1 MLFRQA
7 KSVSRKRTMSTFIAI
22 LTVASAALLP
32 ASTSRQAQ
40 ANTLFPQTGYS
51 IWGPFE
57 AYWNAHGGLAQ
68 FGLPRTSVYP
78 AGQGYDA
85 QWFER
90 ALFTYDPSKP
100 DPYKV
105 ELNLLGTMIAQKRT
119 AEAPF
124 LPAKAGTSEQFFVA
138 TNHNLSD
145 KFLDYWQSTGGL
157 AIYGYPI
164 SEPFME
170 QSKSDSK
177 MYLVQYFERNR
188 LELHPEL
195 AGTKYEVQLGLL
207 GSELLDA
214 QGGPAAIAQLG
225 AGKLYPPAVAGVG
238 VPGGGIVGSPNEGTP
253 VPTNN
258 TIPPAPTLTS
268 TEKPVL
274 FSTDF
279 SSADL
284 CAWVPAAG
292 YNPPG
297 SNAASWSVE
306 DGVLHQ
312 SGAIGDEDVSP
323 DALLLTKRTDFTDVS
338 LETYIYPTGGE
349 SIGTVLRWSAQ
360 GYYAV
365 RLYLAVP
372 NGQPKAELLE
382 ITPTGGKVLAQSSSW
397 PGFTT
402 KDWTLLKFSAQGS
415 LLTVEIDGQ
424 KVMEANDSNLTSG
437 SIGLYSYAD
446 GTAYFDN
453 LRATG
458 N

>member
-1 MLFRQA
+1 MFFWQAATVSHKRMLLLA
-7 KSVSRKRTMSTFIAI
+7 VAA
-22 LTVASAALLP
+22 LTVATSTLMPAPSSQRAA
-32 ASTSRQAQ
+32 
-40 ANTLFPQTGYS
+40 ANTLFPETGYS

-57 AYWNAHGGLAQ
+57 QYWNEHGGLVQ

-105 ELNLLGTMIAQKRT
+105 ELNLLGTMVTQSQAQ
-119 AEAPF
+119 EAPF
-124 LPAKAGTSEQFFVA
+124 LPARAGSTGQFFDA
-138 TNHNLSD
+138 TQHNLSD

-170 QSKSDSK
+170 QSKSDGK
-177 MYLVQYFERNR
+177 LYLVQYFERNR

-195 AGTKYEVQLGLL
+195 AGTQYEVQLGLL

-214 QGGPAAIAQLG
+214 QGGPAAIARLG
-225 AGKLYPPAVAGVG
+225 AGIFYPPAMGGVN
-238 VPGGGIVGSPNEGTP
+238 VPGGGLVGSPNEGTP
-253 VPTNN
+253 EPTNGVIPTAPALVPTD
-258 TIPPAPTLTS
+258 
-268 TEKPVL
+268 KPEL

-279 SSADL
+279 SSSDL
-284 CAWVPAAG
+284 SAWTPNAG
-292 YNPPG
+292 YNPAG
-297 SNAASWSVE
+297 SNAATWSVE

-312 SGAIGDEDVSP
+312 SGDPGDGDIAP
-323 DALLLTKRTDFTDVS
+323 DALLLTQRADFTDVA

-349 SIGTVLRWSAQ
+349 PVGAVLRWSEQ

-365 RLYLAVP
+365 KMYLAVP
-372 NGQPKAELLE
+372 TGQPKAELLYV
-382 ITPTGGKVLAQSSSW
+382 TPTGATILAQAATW

-402 KDWTLLKFSAQGS
+402 KQWMFLKFSAQGS
-415 LLTVEIDGQ
+415 HLTVEIDGQ
-424 KVMEANDSNLTSG
+424 RVMEADDSNLTGG
-437 SIGLYSYAD
+437 SIGLYTYAD

-453 LRATG
+453 LRASG
-458 N
+458 D